1 MSDIFPVGDL
11 SLCLLG
17 PFDKDLLLGPFG
29 KDLVHS
35 FGKDLVDS
43 RSLSKSL
50 TSTSSPA
57 SSPASSLASLVPIVL
72 SKEVE
77 VEHEEALPPLT
88 RAVRVEYE
96 SAWLMARVAGVVN
109 VTLLY
114 TCSTVSSTALAML
127 LCYSKLVIFMYE

>member
-1 MSDIFPVGDL
+1 MSGIFPFGDL

-17 PFDKDLLLGPFG
+17 P
-29 KDLVHS
+29 

-50 TSTSSPA
+50 TST

-77 VEHEEALPPLT
+77 VEHEEALPPLK

-114 TCSTVSSTALAML
+114 KCSTVSSTAVATL
-127 LCYSKLVIFMYE
+127 LCYSKRVIVMYECV